1 MTKGCFSFLCELVT
15 RVVKQVLENVFF
27 KAILNGLILYFK
39 YNPNDTLDD
48 KYISKKISLFK

>member
-1 MTKGCFSFLCELVT
+1 MFYFPLWTSNSGGETGSWECIF
-15 RVVKQVLENVFF
+15 NFF

>member
-1 MTKGCFSFLCELVT
+1 MFYFPLWTSNLGGETGSWEGIF
-15 RVVKQVLENVFF
+15 NFF